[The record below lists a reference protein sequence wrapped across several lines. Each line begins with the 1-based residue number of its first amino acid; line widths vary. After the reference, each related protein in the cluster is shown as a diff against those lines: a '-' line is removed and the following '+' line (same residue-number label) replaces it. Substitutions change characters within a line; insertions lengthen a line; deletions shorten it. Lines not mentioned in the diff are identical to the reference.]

1 MLAMNE
7 RINLRTNTE
16 IKNLLTRAAAARG
29 LSLSTFL
36 LDAAQKAAQSI
47 LKEQEQITL
56 SQQDWELF
64 AELLDDDSPPN
75 AKLQNAMRKYQ
86 ASRS

>member
-1 MLAMNE
+1 MLAMSE

-36 LDAAQKAAQSI
+36 LEAAQKAAQSI

-56 SQQDWELF
+56 SPRDWEKF
-64 AELLDDDSPPN
+64 AELLDDDAPPN
-75 AKLQNAMRKYQ
+75 AKLQNAMCKFQ
-86 ASRS
+86 DSR